1 MKENAFT
8 KSVSSFKKQW
18 KILTIY
24 QMISAI
30 VITSFSWFFISQVR
44 KKMETV
50 SDLQPVLHDTLNAIE
65 QNDMA
70 VVDASSEVLN
80 SLNVVTQE
88 IIIMTVILL
97 VGFFIIYSL
106 FEGNVWR
113 SIHKKKFDYILK
125 FLLVSLI
132 FFGLIFSLLYFPTI
146 NPTLSTIIG
155 LILLGWMIASYV
167 IIGKEKISNAL
178 LPGLTSIVK
187 SVVFSSK
194 NALSVVVSVMSSVN

>member
-65 QNDMA
+65 QND
-70 VVDASSEVLN
+70 
-80 SLNVVTQE
+80 
-88 IIIMTVILL
+88 IIKHV
-97 VGFFIIYSL
+97 
-106 FEGNVWR
+106 
-113 SIHKKKFDYILK
+113 
-125 FLLVSLI
+125 
-132 FFGLIFSLLYFPTI
+132 
-146 NPTLSTIIG
+146 TIIR
-155 LILLGWMIASYV
+155 
-167 IIGKEKISNAL
+167 IGDKAEAFNAVDVFNNKIKEFKIFRAF
-178 LPGLTSIVK
+178 
-187 SVVFSSK
+187 SVVSIK
-194 NALSVVVSVMSSVN
+194 